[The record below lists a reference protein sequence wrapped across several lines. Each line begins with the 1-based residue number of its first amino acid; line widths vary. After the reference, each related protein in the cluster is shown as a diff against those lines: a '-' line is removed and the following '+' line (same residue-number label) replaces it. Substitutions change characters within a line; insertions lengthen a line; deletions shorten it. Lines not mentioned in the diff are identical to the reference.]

1 MIKYSTSPIDETYT
15 RIHIFLKSHFFFT
28 RIDLPS
34 VPLNETANVL
44 KTLRRMV
51 EDPVQTT
58 RVKKCAKKRGQ
69 LRVDMTSSLWEECSR
84 NQQQRNKWIGALIGL
99 KVNILMLNRLK
110 TFFNEVFF
118 FPSDVKISFSLFQ
131 KP

>member
-1 MIKYSTSPIDETYT
+1 
-15 RIHIFLKSHFFFT
+15 
-28 RIDLPS
+28 
-34 VPLNETANVL
+34 
-44 KTLRRMV
+44 MV

-99 KVNILMLNRLK
+99 KH
-110 TFFNEVFF
+110 FN
-118 FPSDVKISFSLFQ
+118 VKPPKNLF
-131 KP
+131 